1 MLVAERYEKIV
12 GLVNERGSIR
22 VTELSELCE
31 VTEETIRRDLDR
43 LEAAGRLRRTHG
55 GAVSVKDLP
64 VLQAEIPYAE
74 REIAYAEEKRRI
86 AEEAVALI
94 RPKERILLDASTTAW
109 YMARSLPDMPLT
121 VLTNAIKVATELAA
135 KERIEVISTGGI
147 LAQRS
152 LSYVGPL
159 AERSLEAYHVDKL
172 FFSCKGVHLERG
184 VSESNELQAR
194 VKQRMIGIADEVLL
208 LADSSKFGL
217 QAFTHVADL
226 GDVDGI
232 ITDKRLPA
240 ETQRALADK
249 GIAVSLA

>member
-86 AEEAVALI
+86 AEEAVARI

>member
-12 GLVNERGSIR
+12 SLVNERGSIR

-43 LEAAGRLRRTHG
+43 LEAAGRLRRSHG
-55 GAVSVKDLP
+55 GAVSVKELP

-86 AEEAVALI
+86 AEEAVGRI

-121 VLTNAIKVATELAA
+121 VLTNSIKVATELAA
-135 KERIEVISTGGI
+135 KEKIEVISTGGI

-159 AERSLEAYHVDKL
+159 AERSLEAYHVDRL
-172 FFSCKGVHLERG
+172 FFSCKGVHLDRG

-194 VKQRMIGIADEVLL
+194 VKQKMLDIADEVLL
-208 LADSSKFGL
+208 LADSSKFGQ

-226 GDVDGI
+226 SEVDGI
-232 ITDKRLPA
+232 ITDTRLSA
-240 ETQRALADK
+240 ETQRALAEK
-249 GIAVSLA
+249 GIAVSLV